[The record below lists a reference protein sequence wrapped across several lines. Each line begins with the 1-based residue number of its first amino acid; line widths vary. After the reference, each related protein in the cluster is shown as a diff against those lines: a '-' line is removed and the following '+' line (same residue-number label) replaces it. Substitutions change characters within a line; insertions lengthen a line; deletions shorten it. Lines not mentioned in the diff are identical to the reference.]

1 MAFGINKFKSNLVGG
16 GARPSLFEVSLTFP
30 TFFGTDASSDAADFE
45 TEYQNAAFGTSD
57 SVKVQSEFLI
67 KGASIPASTVGTY
80 DVFFHGKAIKVA
92 GDRTFE
98 AWTTTIFNDTDFAIR
113 NAMERWMN
121 EINSLSDNSGLT
133 NPSDYQV
140 DAFVDQLDRAGQV
153 IKSYTF
159 RGLFPLTI
167 GNIDLAYDTNDAV
180 EEFEATYRYQFF
192 ETNTTT

>member
-1 MAFGINKFKSNLVGG
+1 M
-16 GARPSLFEVSLTFP
+16 
-30 TFFGTDASSDAADFE
+30 
-45 TEYQNAAFGTSD
+45 
-57 SVKVQSEFLI
+57 
-67 KGASIPASTVGTY
+67 
-80 DVFFHGKAIKVA
+80 
-92 GDRTFE
+92 
-98 AWTTTIFNDTDFAIR
+98 NDTDFAIR
-113 NAMERWMN
+113 NALERWMN
-121 EINSLSDNSGLT
+121 EINSLSDNSGLS

-159 RGLFPLTI
+159 RGLWPLTI